1 MRISVKNR
9 KIGYTYGSVSGI
21 YSFRKE
27 KTIKYESLLEK
38 DFIHL
43 MNFNDRVLDITEQPF
58 TIEYKTKSGK
68 TNTYTPDFL
77 IEFKQPS
84 YLNPQKLIKPLLV
97 EVKPSEKI
105 LKDWIRLKPKFKQAI
120 KLCKEKEYHFKI
132 FNESRIRSQEL
143 RNIIFLNRYK
153 DYNTNYSVI
162 EQIIDHLKLIGNTT
176 VEYLIVHLFTTDL
189 QKGNAIAHIWFL
201 INSKIITCD
210 LTQKLT
216 NNTVLWLNEHID
228 KDIGIEI

>member
-153 DYNTNYSVI
+153 DYNANYSVI

-201 INSKIITCD
+201 INSRIITCD

>member
-1 MRISVKNR
+1 MKISIKNR
-9 KIGYTYGSVSGI
+9 KIGYTYGSVSGV

-27 KTIKYESLLEK
+27 KTIQYESLLEK

-58 TIEYKTKSGK
+58 TIKYETKNGK

-77 IEFKQPS
+77 VEFKQPS
-84 YLNPQKLIKPLLV
+84 YLNPQKPIKSLLV
-97 EVKPSEKI
+97 EVKPSKKF
-105 LKDWIRLKPKFKQAI
+105 LKDWKILKPKFKQAI
-120 KLCKEKEYHFKI
+120 KLCKEKEYQFKI
-132 FNESRIRSQEL
+132 FNENRIRSQEL
-143 RNIIFLNRYK
+143 KNIVFLDRYK
-153 DYNTNYSVI
+153 DYNADYNIV
-162 EQIIDHLKLIGNTT
+162 EQLVKHLKLIGNTT
-176 VEYLIVHLFTTDL
+176 VEYLVIHLFTTDL

-201 INSKIITCD
+201 INLKVIACD

-216 NNTVLWLNEHID
+216 NNTVVWLNENGY

>member
-1 MRISVKNR
+1 LRISVKNR

-153 DYNTNYSVI
+153 DYNANYSVI

-201 INSKIITCD
+201 INSRIITCD